1 MEDEQVGP
9 GKIELLAVFWK
20 SVCAEAG
27 DPADPCYCVD
37 SVLQPPLLA
46 RQAGCCGDCHSGL
59 HG

>member
-1 MEDEQVGP
+1 VGP